1 VDGSRLLINGEPIR
15 LLGFNRHEAHPQSGH
30 TQPEAL
36 LVSDVQQLREIGC
49 NFVRGSHYPQ
59 DVRFLDL
66 CDEAGICVW
75 QEAIGWQHT
84 AEHLTDGAFVR
95 AQLTNVEEMV
105 DTSANRPSVILWGL
119 LNESASHDPACRPAY
134 ERLLGRLREL
144 DPTRPV
150 TFASN
155 HPYDDACLDLADV
168 VSINR
173 YPGWYFGG
181 MEEVPEELDS
191 ISDHLDSV
199 GQGDKPLIISEI
211 GAGAIPGWH
220 DRHKARW
227 TERYQAELLDA
238 VVRHPFLYRDRA
250 CGLAIWLYNDFR
262 TTEEVR
268 SALGRPRGFND
279 KGIVDEYRRPK
290 LAYEKVRRQF
300 LALADEG
307 N

>member
-15 LLGFNRHEAHPQSGH
+15 LLGFNRHEAHPQFGH

-36 LVSDVQQLREIGC
+36 LVSDVQQLRDIGC

-105 DTSANRPSVILWGL
+105 DASANRPSVILWGL

-144 DPTRPV
+144 DPRRVPATK
-150 TFASN
+150 
-155 HPYDDACLDLADV
+155 ACL
-168 VSINR
+168 
-173 YPGWYFGG
+173 
-181 MEEVPEELDS
+181 
-191 ISDHLDSV
+191 
-199 GQGDKPLIISEI
+199 
-211 GAGAIPGWH
+211 
-220 DRHKARW
+220 
-227 TERYQAELLDA
+227 
-238 VVRHPFLYRDRA
+238 
-250 CGLAIWLYNDFR
+250 
-262 TTEEVR
+262 
-268 SALGRPRGFND
+268 
-279 KGIVDEYRRPK
+279 
-290 LAYEKVRRQF
+290 
-300 LALADEG
+300 
-307 N
+307 